1 MRSFHLLW
9 TLLRALL
16 ARRVN
21 LAMENLALRQQLA
34 ILNRK
39 IARPS
44 LQNRDRFFWVAVS
57 KLWPY
62 WRPALLIVKPDTVV
76 KWQRQGFRLYW
87 RWKSRR
93 KGGRPRIDQE
103 VRDLIR
109 RLSRENPIWGT
120 PRIQSELA
128 LLGYEVAEST
138 VATYMIKQPKPPS
151 QTWRTFLTNHANQI
165 VACDFFI
172 VPTVTFRVLYV
183 FVLLRHKDRRILH
196 VNVTPNPTADW
207 TALQIV
213 QAFPY
218 DSAPRF
224 LLRDND
230 GIYGAKFRQT
240 VESLG
245 IQEVRTAFRSPWQN
259 PYVERVIGSIRREC
273 LDRLI
278 VLNESGL
285 RKILDEYVRYYN
297 EHRCH
302 QSLAS
307 NARLPRK
314 PDPPENGRLLATP
327 VLYGLHHTY
336 RRAG

>member
-39 IARPS
+39 TARPR
-44 LQNRDRFFWVAVS
+44 LRNRDRFFWVWLS
-57 KLWPY
+57 KLWPH
-62 WRPALLIVKPDTVV
+62 WRSALLIVQPDTVV

-109 RLSRENPIWGT
+109 RLSRENPRWGT

-207 TALQIV
+207 TVLQIV

-230 GIYGAKFRQT
+230 GIYGANFRQT

-245 IQEVRTAFRSPWQN
+245 IQEVRTAFRSLWQN

-307 NARLPRK
+307 NAPLPRK
-314 PDPPENGRLLATP
+314 PDPPANGRLLSTP
-327 VLYGLHHTY
+327 VLGGLHHTY